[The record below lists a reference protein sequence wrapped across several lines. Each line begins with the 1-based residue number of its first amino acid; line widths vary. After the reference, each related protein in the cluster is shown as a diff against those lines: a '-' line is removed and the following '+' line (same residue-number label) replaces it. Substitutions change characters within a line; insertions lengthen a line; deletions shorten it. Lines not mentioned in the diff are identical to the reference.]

1 MPSPVPTLKD
11 AGSVEEAL
19 ELVSLRAVEMFH
31 PRTFLCAETMVLV
44 LGKTFGLDTASG
56 SGPSLDSAVRLARGW
71 SQGMGGAGC
80 TCGALN
86 GGIMAMGL
94 VLDDDNPRRV
104 RKRSKVLH
112 DRFKDQYGTV
122 CCRDLGKGRGLLS
135 GGSVPF
141 CKDLTG
147 VCAALAAGILL
158 ETDPTLA
165 QAVDWEFLRTPIPQP
180 KTRLGSWL
188 GKGKSL

>member
-1 MPSPVPTLKD
+1 MLSPAPSAED

-19 ELVSLRAVEMFH
+19 ELVRLRAVEMFH

-56 SGPSLDSAVRLARGW
+56 SGSSLDSAVKLARGW

-94 VLDDDNPRRV
+94 VLDEDNPRRA
-104 RKRSKVLH
+104 RKRSRLLH
-112 DRFKDQYGTV
+112 DRLKDQYGTV
-122 CCRDLGKGRGLLS
+122 CCRDLGKGRGPLS
-135 GGSVPF
+135 GGRVPF
-141 CKDLTG
+141 CKELTG
-147 VCAALAAGILL
+147 ICAALAADILL
-158 ETDPTLA
+158 EADPALA
-165 QAVDWEFLRTPIPQP
+165 QAINWEFLRTPNPQP

-188 GKGKSL
+188 GREK